1 MKLKNISFATL
12 CAAELPLPADD
23 RARSH
28 ILPIYATSSFK
39 LSDLGQAT
47 DRFSGAAPGYLY
59 SRMGNPTTDAVADK
73 LALLET
79 HGTDITAHAMLCST
93 GMAAISTLML
103 GILRRGDAVM
113 TQGNIYGG
121 TTNLLQQS
129 LQPLGI
135 ALVYTDFTDVDQVA
149 RDLEAHPEV
158 KLVYFESPTN
168 PTLTCVDIAAIS
180 STAHRAG
187 AYAAIDNTFSTPY
200 LQRPLA
206 LGVDFVVYSTT
217 KYLNGHGNSILGAII
232 GKDEPL
238 MRERLTPAHRNLGT
252 SASPFEA
259 WLLHNGLK
267 TLPLRLDRHCRNA
280 QQLAEALAQHP
291 RVARINYPGLAS
303 HSTHAIAARQ
313 MRQYGGMLSF
323 EIDGGRAE
331 VARLIAGLQLCHLTP
346 TLGNVDTLVMHPA
359 TMSHAKVPRELRE
372 RNGITDSLVRISV
385 GIESAEDIIA
395 DVLRGLSHLA

>member
-1 MKLKNISFATL
+1 MKTKNVSFATL
-12 CAAELPLPADD
+12 CATELPRPADD
-23 RARSH
+23 EARAH
-28 ILPIYATSSFK
+28 ILPIYATSSFE
-39 LSDLGQAT
+39 LDNLGQAI
-47 DRFSGAAPGYLY
+47 DRFSGAEPGYLY

-73 LALLET
+73 LARLET
-79 HGTDITAHAMLCST
+79 HGTDLDAYALLCST

-103 GILRRGDAVM
+103 GLLRRGDAVM
-113 TQGNIYGG
+113 AQGNIYGG

-129 LQPLGI
+129 LAPLGI
-135 ALVYTDFTDVDQVA
+135 ELVYTDLTDLDRVEA
-149 RDLEAHPEV
+149 DLKANPNI

-180 STAHRAG
+180 TAAHRYD
-187 AYAAIDNTFSTPY
+187 AYAVIDNTFSTAY
-200 LQRPLA
+200 LQQPLA

-267 TLPLRLDRHCRNA
+267 TLPLRLDQHCRNA
-280 QQLAEALAQHP
+280 QQLAEELSTHA
-291 RVARINYPGLAS
+291 RVNQVFYPGL
-303 HSTHAIAARQ
+303 STHGTHHIAARQ

-323 EIDGGRAE
+323 DIDGGVRE
-331 VARLIAGLQLCHLTP
+331 VEQLVDGLQLCHLTP

-385 GIESAEDIIA
+385 GIESAADIIA
-395 DVLRGLSHLA
+395 DVMQALDGIR